1 MEIKFKAEAGERVA
15 VAFGEHIA
23 DGGVRAF
30 IDGRDFTAELI
41 GNGKYTAFTGAF
53 RRFGCRYL
61 QVFGEAEIEYIGLR
75 EVFYPLTVRPYKIE
89 NERRRKIYETALRTL
104 ELCLHEHYEDCP
116 WREQSMYIMD
126 TRSQMLCGYYA
137 FDNPECALSA
147 IRLMAA
153 GQKENGL
160 FELCFPAEVP
170 ITIPS
175 FSLAFTTVV
184 LEYTQFAKD
193 CALAK
198 EMLPVIEK
206 MLGFFLSR
214 LDGDGLFKTV
224 SEEGIWH
231 FYEWAGA
238 LDGAFFEL
246 DGSKKYRNEYDSL
259 INAFLSIALDNT
271 AKLFSVTGEYDKA
284 IYYQDIRIKLNKS
297 LKEKFYSPETGLFRT
312 YSDREEYSELSNAL
326 CVLAEACSDEEAK
339 AIVEK
344 LAVGYDGWVRNT
356 LSMSIFRYDALLKT
370 DREKYVPAILK
381 DIDETYGY
389 MLDNGATS
397 FGKPLKE
404 RRISIMPVPSV
415 TGGARYPFIITVFS
429 GCAGKGKSPSARRF
443 PYGISPPGRRYA
455 AAVSAYVN
463 DREEGC
469 RADREKILSLPERER
484 RRRLEQM
491 LGRPLG
497 EKWLDTRLISKETLL
512 TDSRYRAV
520 RYTFYWTKNSFQRY
534 SLRECG
540 KDI

>member
-1 MEIKFKAEAGERVA
+1 M
-15 VAFGEHIA
+15 
-23 DGGVRAF
+23 
-30 IDGRDFTAELI
+30 
-41 GNGKYTAFTGAF
+41 
-53 RRFGCRYL
+53 
-61 QVFGEAEIEYIGLR
+61 
-75 EVFYPLTVRPYKIE
+75 
-89 NERRRKIYETALRTL
+89 
-104 ELCLHEHYEDCP
+104 
-116 WREQSMYIMD
+116 
-126 TRSQMLCGYYA
+126 
-137 FDNPECALSA
+137 
-147 IRLMAA
+147 
-153 GQKENGL
+153 
-160 FELCFPAEVP
+160 
-170 ITIPS
+170 
-175 FSLAFTTVV
+175 
-184 LEYTQFAKD
+184 
-193 CALAK
+193 AK

-397 FGKPLKE
+397 FWETIKGEADFHNAGFPLSRVE
-404 RRISIMPVPSV
+404 RATRLLLPYFRVV
-415 TGGARYPFIITVFS
+415 R
-429 GCAGKGKSPSARRF
+429 GKGKARRRGVF
-443 PYGISPPGRRYA
+443 RTGYLLPDGVCGRRFGVCKRPGGRVPGR
-455 AAVSAYVN
+455 
-463 DREEGC
+463 
-469 RADREKILSLPERER
+469 
-484 RRRLEQM
+484 
-491 LGRPLG
+491 
-497 EKWLDTRLISKETLL
+497 
-512 TDSRYRAV
+512 
-520 RYTFYWTKNSFQRY
+520 
-534 SLRECG
+534 
-540 KDI
+540 